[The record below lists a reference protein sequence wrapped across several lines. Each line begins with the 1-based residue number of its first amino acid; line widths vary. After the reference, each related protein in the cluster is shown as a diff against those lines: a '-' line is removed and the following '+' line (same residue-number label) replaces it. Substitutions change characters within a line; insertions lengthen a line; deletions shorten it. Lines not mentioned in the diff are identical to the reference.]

1 MRPVNKW
8 MPGLIKLESGEVWKI
23 DEDYRPYQN
32 AKSSLCRN
40 LGIMCSYCEK
50 TSFDERDFAVEHIQP
65 KKYKDASGNYIYSA
79 LETKWS
85 NFLLSCSTCNG
96 PDNKDTKNV
105 VYGECHLPHLNNT
118 FLSFKYDDG
127 GVVMVNPVLSGKSK
141 ENAQRL
147 LELVGLNKGPRES
160 NRGDSRWKKRFESWK
175 LAVKYLSKFKK
186 KELDLE
192 TLMDLIVQNG
202 NWSIWF
208 TVFKG
213 VDEVRKELINRFPGT
228 AKECFDAN
236 NHYEPIYRHP
246 DHLEDPV

>member
-118 FLSFKYDDG
+118 FC
-127 GVVMVNPVLSGKSK
+127 
-141 ENAQRL
+141 L
-147 LELVGLNKGPRES
+147 LYTS
-160 NRGDSRWKKRFESWK
+160 D
-175 LAVKYLSKFKK
+175 AA
-186 KELDLE
+186 
-192 TLMDLIVQNG
+192 
-202 NWSIWF
+202 
-208 TVFKG
+208 
-213 VDEVRKELINRFPGT
+213 DE
-228 AKECFDAN
+228 
-236 NHYEPIYRHP
+236 RH
-246 DHLEDPV
+246 